1 MIGRHGNNKPAGELV
16 GSHRYSISS
25 ALTPPLP
32 ARHNCPRRWPR
43 GRATPMSEQARR
55 RNPTPFQRILR
66 CYLKSCL
73 LCQRI
78 LGSRPFFPLSL
89 PPLLAC
95 STLLLLL
102 IHHFMK
108 MPCTPPYY
116 PSPGHESRIAHD
128 SASSCQYYAVW
139 QGRVRGIYTNL

>member
-1 MIGRHGNNKPAGELV
+1 MIGRHGNNKLAWELV
-16 GSHRYSISS
+16 GSNRYSISS

-32 ARHNCPRRWPR
+32 AHHNCPRWWL
-43 GRATPMSEQARR
+43 GGQATPMSKQAQCPSPR
-55 RNPTPFQRILR
+55 PFQRILC
-66 CYLKSCL
+66 CYLKLCL
-73 LCQRI
+73 LCQHI

-95 STLLLLL
+95 SMLLPLP

-116 PSPGHESRIAHD
+116 PSPGHKSRITHD

-139 QGRVRGIYTNL
+139 QGRVRGIYTDS